1 MKVTPK
7 TLVLGLL
14 VGGLTVTSAIYLIYF
29 ISNGGGVDL
38 EAGRQFAESNCSRCH
53 AIGLTGASPLDP
65 APPFRTF
72 AKRWPLETLE
82 EALAEGIFTGHPAMP
97 EFELTPQQI
106 GNFIGYLKAIQQ

>member
-1 MKVTPK
+1 M
-7 TLVLGLL
+7 LGLL
-14 VGGLTVTSAIYLIYF
+14 VGGISVIGAIYLIYF

-38 EAGRQFAESNCSRCH
+38 EAGRQFAVSNCSRCH
-53 AIGLTGASPLDP
+53 AIGPSGASPLDP
-65 APPFRTF
+65 AVPFRTF

-106 GNFIGYLKAIQQ
+106 RNFIGYLKTIQQ